1 MAKIINR
8 LIDWTT
14 TAIANVGVDI
24 TNKLANVSH
33 GDQSITFAYE
43 NDHPN
48 TIEISAMN
56 ENDMAFMADFPTKTY
71 VDNEILTN
79 VGDLSNLMTTD
90 QSNIVAALN
99 EVKSSRNEPFRIKN
113 WGANNLNVV
122 IPCCTEDIGNTSIDK
137 MVFKI
142 EGQEAIDY
150 QVVGMIA
157 YEVFDAQSGGN
168 RINCWPVCQFTGENT
183 TELSVRWMCGGT
195 TRKTAKRVSA
205 WVLLMHR

>member
-1 MAKIINR
+1 MAKIINKF
-8 LIDWTT
+8 IDWTT
-14 TAIANVGVDI
+14 TTIAHVSVSI
-24 TNKLANVSH
+24 IQKLASISL
-33 GDQSITFAYE
+33 GDQSIKFTYE
-43 NDHPN
+43 DNYPN
-48 TIEISAMN
+48 TINISAV
-56 ENDMAFMADFPTKTY
+56 NDDVVAFSSDLSTKTY
-71 VDNEILTN
+71 VDNEILEK
-79 VGDLSNLMTTD
+79 VGDLSNLTTND
-90 QSNIVAALN
+90 KSNIVAALN
-99 EVKSSRNEPFRIKN
+99 EVKASRDEPFRIKN
-113 WGANNLNVV
+113 WGTNNLNVV
-122 IPCCTEDIGNTSIDK
+122 IPCCTEDLGNTSIDK